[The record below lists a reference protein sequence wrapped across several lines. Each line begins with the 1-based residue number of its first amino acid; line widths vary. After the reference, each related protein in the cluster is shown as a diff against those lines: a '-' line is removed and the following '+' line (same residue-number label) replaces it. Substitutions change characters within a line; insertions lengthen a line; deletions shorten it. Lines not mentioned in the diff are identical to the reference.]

1 VTKEEI
7 IEAIGSMTVL
17 DLADLVK
24 ALEAKFGVSAAAP
37 AAMASSGPA
46 VAAEAAPAAVEQTE
60 FDVLLKAVG
69 DQKIQVIKVV
79 RELTSLGLR
88 EAKEVVDAAASA
100 PSTILKAVTKEA
112 ANAAKDKMTAVGATV
127 EIK

>member
-7 IEAIGSMTVL
+7 IEAIANMTVL

-37 AAMASSGPA
+37 MAVMAAGPA
-46 VAAEAAPAAVEQTE
+46 AAEAAPAAAEVEEQTE
-60 FDVLLKAVG
+60 FDVILKAVG

-88 EAKEVVDAAASA
+88 EAKEVVDGA
-100 PSTILKAVTKEA
+100 PSTVLKAVTKEA
-112 ANAAKDKMTAVGATV
+112 AAAAKEKLEAVGAGV
-127 EIK
+127 DVK

>member
-1 VTKEEI
+1 MTKEEI
-7 IEAIGSMTVL
+7 IEAIANMTVL

-37 AAMASSGPA
+37 MAMAAAGPA
-46 VAAEAAPAAVEQTE
+46 AAEAAPAAVAVEEQTE
-60 FDVLLKAVG
+60 FDVILKAVG

-88 EAKEVVDAAASA
+88 EAKEVVDGA
-100 PSTILKAVTKEA
+100 PSTVLKAVTKEA
-112 ANAAKDKMTAVGATV
+112 AATAKEKLEAVGAGV
-127 EIK
+127 DVK

>member
-1 VTKEEI
+1 
-7 IEAIGSMTVL
+7 MTVL

-37 AAMASSGPA
+37 MAMMAAGPA
-46 VAAEAAPAAVEQTE
+46 AAEAAPAAVEEEEQTE
-60 FDVLLKAVG
+60 FDVMLKAVG

-88 EAKEVVDAAASA
+88 EAKEVVDGA
-100 PSTILKAVTKEA
+100 PSTVLKAVTKEA
-112 ANAAKDKMTAVGATV
+112 AATAKEKLEAVGAGV
-127 EIK
+127 DVK